1 MWPNVCAVMA
11 ACTHRLLHRSFN
23 GLIGFLVICQ
33 VQLAYNVS
41 YWQVKTVIDH
51 SECSHG
57 PAISTLQKMSNI
69 VSRNIGVEFNDVMNH
84 EHQVQ
89 NIQL

>member
-1 MWPNVCAVMA
+1 MEPWYS
-11 ACTHRLLHRSFN
+11 SF
-23 GLIGFLVICQ
+23 GEIMYVICQ

-51 SECSHG
+51 SECSHR